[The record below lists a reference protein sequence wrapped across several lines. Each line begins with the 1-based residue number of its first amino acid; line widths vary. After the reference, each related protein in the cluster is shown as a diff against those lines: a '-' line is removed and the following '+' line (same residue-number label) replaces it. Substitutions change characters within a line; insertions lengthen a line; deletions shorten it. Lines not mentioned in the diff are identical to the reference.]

1 MLLLKFPL
9 VLLLLLLLPQNNPAA
24 KRRPNRTRRNETTRP
39 KLLLLRWFPLPPK
52 KKRASVPNERNSKA
66 ADDDDAT
73 IAAVDPTPTKKA
85 KGVHN
90 EEKKRKP
97 SATPT
102 NGAGKKTAKKRKK
115 GTKNTKK
122 VKQRDQRT
130 DLVPGAALEGLI
142 ANLNRSSGLAR
153 IIFGGFEGFQIGGVS
168 AVSGGIGN
176 PSARTSFST
185 ANRSDDD
192 SEDDDSPMA
201 AFMRALHGGPG
212 ATGIRMSTTV
222 VRPMTVTARFTT
234 TSSRSYARNVHD
246 STAGNGAENPLEI
259 DDDSVDEVIE
269 ID

>member
-1 MLLLKFPL
+1 MP
-9 VLLLLLLLPQNNPAA
+9 
-24 KRRPNRTRRNETTRP
+24 RN
-39 KLLLLRWFPLPPK
+39 
-52 KKRASVPNERNSKA
+52 KKR
-66 ADDDDAT
+66 
-73 IAAVDPTPTKKA
+73 
-85 KGVHN
+85 G
-90 EEKKRKP
+90 
-97 SATPT
+97 
-102 NGAGKKTAKKRKK
+102 
-115 GTKNTKK
+115 
-122 VKQRDQRT
+122 T
-130 DLVPGAALEGLI
+130 DLTFDSFKTSSS

-153 IIFGGFEGFQIGGVS
+153 IIFGGFEFGGVG

-176 PSARTSFST
+176 SSARTAFST